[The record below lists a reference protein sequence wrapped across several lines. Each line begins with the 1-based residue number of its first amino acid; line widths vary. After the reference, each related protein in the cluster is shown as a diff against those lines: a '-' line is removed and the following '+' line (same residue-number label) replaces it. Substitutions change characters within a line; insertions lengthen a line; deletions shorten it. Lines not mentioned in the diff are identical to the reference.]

1 MDEVAR
7 RAFFLAPALCF
18 ISVTASYLIN
28 PLPSKPE
35 NPLLSHIH
43 SAFLCLSF
51 FMALILA
58 GIAIAGSERFLK
70 RYAIACLVL
79 LAVVFST
86 RLCLVNPICDDFS
99 SIRIPDVIFPAGVI
113 LIPLGLHLYHLP
125 IPCCRFLRA
134 LVYKA
139 FMTMIAG
146 AHKLFMTKILRALNP
161 PKLLSMINKV

>member
-7 RAFFLAPALCF
+7 RGFFLAPAICCV
-18 ISVTASYLIN
+18 SVTANYLRN

-35 NPLLSHIH
+35 NPLLSHFH

-58 GIAIAGSERFLK
+58 GLAIVGSKRFLK

-79 LAVVFST
+79 LADVFST

-99 SIRIPDVIFPAGVI
+99 SIIIPGGIFLAGVI

-125 IPCCRFLRA
+125 IACCRFLRA

-146 AHKLFMTKILRALNP
+146 AHKLFMTKIVRAINP